1 MSVGSATVV
10 WILHRYP
17 KGSTELDFLES
28 IAIPFSSIFG
38 ISIHEGDS
46 NTNSSARI
54 SLFVIYI
61 CGSLF
66 FYVYVGFLTSAL
78 AVPADYKP
86 FQSPEELLQTDYRF
100 V

>member
-1 MSVGSATVV
+1 M
-10 WILHRYP
+10 
-17 KGSTELDFLES
+17 
-28 IAIPFSSIFG
+28 AISFSSMFG
-38 ISIHEGDS
+38 ISIHDADS

-86 FQSPEELLQTDYRF
+86 FRSPEELLQTDYRF